1 MINKFKNV
9 IASIFIIGALFVSA
23 PVLAENQQTNLIQ
36 EQKTSTTVPLKRPV
50 GRKKL
55 AMKFIMAMMGV
66 AASSV
71 IIYVALSV
79 YNRFI
84 YGSPKAPQPK
94 TRDDE
99 FKTPTNMKDALDIF
113 LKKTK

>member
-1 MINKFKNV
+1 MNKKFKN
-9 IASIFIIGALFVSA
+9 ILASLFVIGALFISA
-23 PVLAENQQTNLIQ
+23 PVLAEDIPTNVVQ
-36 EQKTSTTVPLKRPV
+36 EQKTSTVPLRQPIS
-50 GRKKL
+50 RKKL

-71 IIYVALSV
+71 IIYVSLTI

-84 YGSPKAPQPK
+84 YGTPKAPQPK
-94 TRDDE
+94 TQDEE
-99 FKTPTNMKDALDIF
+99 FKTPTNMKDALSIF

>member
-1 MINKFKNV
+1 MKNNTRK
-9 IASIFIIGALFVSA
+9 ILASLFILGALCHSA
-23 PVLAENQQTNLIQ
+23 PVLAEDTQSDSVQTQ
-36 EQKTSTTVPLKRPV
+36 AATTIPVKRPV
-50 GRKKL
+50 SKKQL
-55 AMKFIMAMMGV
+55 AMKFAMAMMGV

-71 IIYVALSV
+71 IIYVMLTV

-84 YGSPKAPQPK
+84 YGTPKAPQEK
-94 TRDDE
+94 TQDEE